1 MEAKALEV
9 VIRTVQS
16 TDLDLTSIT
25 RAWVHLPNMQ
35 RAAEPLSHGLTDGS
49 AERLDLCVR
58 TRKSEFCYDR
68 RFQDFPKKQ
77 SHYFRRRPS
86 ALISSSMLRTPIR

>member
-25 RAWVHLPNMQ
+25 RARIYLSNMQ
-35 RAAEPLSHGLTDGS
+35 RPAEPLSHGLADGS
-49 AERLDLCVR
+49 AERFDLCIR

-68 RFQDFPKKQ
+68 GFQDFSKN
-77 SHYFRRRPS
+77 S
-86 ALISSSMLRTPIR
+86 LITSCAAPRL